1 MMYDEQELKTIISRA
16 IQLQR
21 DAGELYD
28 AQRYSGQAGKGAQLS
43 SDELEEIAK
52 EAGLSPTYMRQAM
65 AEFQGL
71 PQEESFFIDTFNK
84 NEMELLGFAP
94 GRLSSASWAELRSSI
109 EKDLATPGV
118 VRREQ
123 DGIQWEAR
131 PKGVS
136 KVFKTKKQQSA
147 EIKQTGNKLKIR
159 LRKNVRT
166 QRTPELPAWGLILIA
181 MAFVVLMFESGD
193 AAPLIGV
200 VAAGAMASI
209 CFSWAEG
216 RKAKARQQLN
226 DLMLEMQQILARH
239 EAGVATEKAPQQD
252 QHNEHT
258 AAFSEESSREE
269 ASSHTLKN
277 KLKN

>member
-1 MMYDEQELKTIISRA
+1 MMYDEKELKSIISRA

-21 DAGELYD
+21 DTGELYD
-28 AQRYSGQAGKGAQLS
+28 AQGHSTQDGTGARLS
-43 SDELEEIAK
+43 SAELEEIAK
-52 EAGLSPTYMRQAM
+52 EAGLSPTYMRQAI

-71 PQEESFFIDTFNK
+71 PQEESFFIDTFKN

-94 GRLSSASWAELRSSI
+94 GRLSSASWTELRSTI

-118 VRREQ
+118 VRRER
-123 DGIQWEAR
+123 DGIHWEAR
-131 PKGVS
+131 PKGLS
-136 KVFKTKKQQSA
+136 KAFKTKKEQSA

-181 MAFVVLMFESGD
+181 MAFVVMMFESGD
-193 AAPLIGV
+193 AAPLVGV
-200 VAAGAMASI
+200 FVAGAMASV

-239 EAGVATEKAPQQD
+239 EAGLANEKAPQQD
-252 QHNEHT
+252 QQNEHT
-258 AAFSEESSREE
+258 AAYSEESAGDE
-269 ASSHTLKN
+269 ASPHTLKN